1 MSSPLIGLSGY
12 AQSGKD
18 TLAAALARH
27 GYKRLSFADNLR
39 DLAAASR
46 PTFRTPGPVATPYS
60 YAYLDSMV
68 EVYGWEAAK
77 QVPEIRQYL
86 QDLGLGARKVFGDDI
101 WVDALHRQRVP
112 GNRYVITDVR
122 FPNEA
127 EYVRSRGGIMVRVN
141 RPGTAPVNGH
151 ESETAIDDWPFDV
164 YLTNDG
170 SMQDLADAAQLLFSK

>member
-1 MSSPLIGLSGY
+1 MPSPLIGLSGY
-12 AQSGKD
+12 ARSGKD
-18 TLAAALARH
+18 ETVAALARH

-46 PTFRTPGPVATPYS
+46 PAFRTPGPSATPF
-60 YAYLDSMV
+60 AHGALDNIV
-68 EVYGWEAAK
+68 RIYGWEAAK
-77 QVPEIRQYL
+77 QVPAIRQYL

-101 WVDALHRQRVP
+101 WIDALHRQRIP

-141 RPGTAPVNGH
+141 RPGTTPVNGH

-170 SMQDLADAAQLLFSK
+170 SMQDLADAAELLLSK